1 MIMAEATGVTP
12 EGRISP
18 GCTGIWSDEH
28 TQAWKTIV
36 SACKEQG
43 RGVLMGLQLAHA
55 GRKAS
60 TTVPWEGDTEV
71 PASRGGWQA
80 LAPSPIKFREDYPQP
95 RELSKDEIA
104 SCVQAFA
111 AATRRALAAG
121 FDLVELHFAHGYL
134 AHEFL
139 SPLSNRRTDEY
150 GGTFENRVRMPLEVT
165 RAVRAVLPP
174 SAPLLVR
181 ISATDWAE
189 GGWDEQQSVQL
200 CKLLKDA
207 GVDLID
213 VSSGGLVHNAKIP
226 VGPAFQAP
234 FAAMIRAE
242 AGIATAA
249 VGFIYEPQ
257 QAESLVAEGSA
268 DAVFLARELLR
279 NPFFALQA
287 ADLLGANTAEGTASG
302 AGGMPK
308 LMPGDWPQQYL
319 RSRPLPAMVSR
330 QGSAGKG
337 AR

>member
-28 TQAWKTIV
+28 TAAWKSIV

-71 PASRGGWQA
+71 PVSRGGWQA

-95 RELSKDEIA
+95 RELTKQEIA
-104 SCVQAFA
+104 GLVQAFA
-111 AATRRALAAG
+111 AATQRALAAG

-139 SPLSNRRTDEY
+139 SPLSNKRTDEY
-150 GGTFENRVRMPLEVT
+150 GGSFENRVRMPLEVT
-165 RAVRAVLPP
+165 RAVRAVLPA

-189 GGWDEQQSVQL
+189 GGWDEQQSVEL
-200 CKLLKDA
+200 CKLLKA
-207 GVDLID
+207 EGVDLID
-213 VSSGGLVHNAKIP
+213 VSSGGLVHNAKIA

-234 FAAMIRAE
+234 FAAKIRAE

-249 VGFIYEPQ
+249 VGIIYEPQ
-257 QAESLVAEGSA
+257 QAESLVAEGKC

-279 NPFFALQA
+279 NPYFALQA
-287 ADLLGANTAEGTASG
+287 ADLLGANTAEGQVGAS
-302 AGGMPK
+302 GMPK
-308 LMPGDWPQQYL
+308 LQPGDWPQQYL
-319 RSRPLPAMVSR
+319 RSRPLPAMFTRPSS
-330 QGSAGKG
+330 GGKG